1 MSLPIK
7 DPLTT
12 LDCFFDNQYTRIFV
26 EAKDEVVRIGLSSI
40 RFLTLKTPK
49 LDEMDCVERKEA
61 EKLYNKIRH
70 ESDVI
75 ECDGLAVYNHDFVMR
90 SRNGK
95 GHKFN
100 LTSISGSTPF
110 NVGGEDSIWIKF
122 RITSSIIL

>member
-1 MSLPIK
+1 MSLLIK

-26 EAKDEVVRIGLSSI
+26 EAEDEVLRIGLSSI
-40 RFLTLKTPK
+40 RFLTLKTPT
-49 LDEMDCVERKEA
+49 LDEMDYVERKEA

-70 ESDVI
+70 ESDAI
-75 ECDGLAVYNHDFVMR
+75 EFDGQAVYNHDFVMR

-100 LTSISGSTPF
+100 LTPV
-110 NVGGEDSIWIKF
+110 NVGLDDGIWLKF
-122 RITSSIIL
+122 RVTDSIIL